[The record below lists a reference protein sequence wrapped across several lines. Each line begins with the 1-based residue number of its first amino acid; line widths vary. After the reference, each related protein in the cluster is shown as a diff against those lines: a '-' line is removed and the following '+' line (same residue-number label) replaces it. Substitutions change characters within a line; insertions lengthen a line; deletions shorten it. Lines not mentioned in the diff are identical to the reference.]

1 MDVRTREEVD
11 RLIFKG
17 KLLLVVALPIG
28 VLLLLYKLFT

>member
-17 KLLLVVALPIG
+17 KLLLVVVLPIG